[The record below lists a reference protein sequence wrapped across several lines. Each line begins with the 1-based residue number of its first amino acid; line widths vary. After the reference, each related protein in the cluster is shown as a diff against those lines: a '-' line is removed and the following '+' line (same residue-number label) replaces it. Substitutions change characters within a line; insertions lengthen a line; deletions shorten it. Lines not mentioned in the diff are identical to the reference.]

1 MLLRTNLQNA
11 NSQDMTAFELD
22 SRLEADTFKIGEST
36 LNLLLLMN
44 DSRYPWCILVPKQAG
59 LREIYE
65 LSAKD
70 QSTLLTESSVLAK
83 TLMTTFAQEKM
94 NIGALGNVVSQL
106 HVHHVGR
113 HQSDPAWP
121 GPVWGHSQALPYSSD
136 SRKKTVQ
143 ALSQSA
149 LADYFTF

>member
-1 MLLRTNLQNA
+1 
-11 NSQDMTAFELD
+11 MTPFVLD
-22 SRLEADTFKIGEST
+22 NRLEADTFRIGESA

-44 DSRYPWCILVPKQAG
+44 DFRYPWCILVPKQAR

-70 QSTLLTESSVLAK
+70 QLTLLTESSVLAK
-83 TLMTTFAQEKM
+83 AIMTTFEQEKM

-113 HQSDPAWP
+113 HQNDPAWP
-121 GPVWGHSQALPYSSD
+121 APVWGHSQAEPYSSD

-143 ALSQSA
+143 ALSQSE
-149 LADYFTF
+149 LAVFFTF

>member
-1 MLLRTNLQNA
+1 
-11 NSQDMTAFELD
+11 MTSFLLD
-22 SRLEADTFKIGEST
+22 SRLEADTFRIGESA

-44 DSRYPWCILVPKQAG
+44 DSRYPWCILVPKQVG

-65 LSAKD
+65 LSSKD

-83 TLMTTFAQEKM
+83 TLMSTFSQEKM

-106 HVHHVGR
+106 HVHHVAR
-113 HQSDPAWP
+113 HQNDPAWP
-121 GPVWGHSQALPYSSD
+121 GPVWGHSQAEPYSSD
-136 SRKKTVQ
+136 NQEKTVK

-149 LADYFTF
+149 LTDYFTF

>member
-1 MLLRTNLQNA
+1 
-11 NSQDMTAFELD
+11 MTPFVLD
-22 SRLEADTFKIGEST
+22 SRLEADTFKAGESA

-65 LSAKD
+65 LSTRD
-70 QSTLLTESSVLAK
+70 QSTLLTESSLLAK

-113 HQSDPAWP
+113 HQNDPAWP
-121 GPVWGHSQALPYSSD
+121 GPVWGHSQATPYSSD
-136 SRKKTVQ
+136 NLKKNLQT
-143 ALSQSA
+143 LSQSA
-149 LADYFTF
+149 LTECFTF

>member
-1 MLLRTNLQNA
+1 
-11 NSQDMTAFELD
+11 MTPFILD
-22 SRLEADTFKIGEST
+22 SRLEADTFNIGESA

-65 LSAKD
+65 LSTTD
-70 QSTLLTESSVLAK
+70 QTTLLAESSLLAK
-83 TLMTTFAQEKM
+83 TVITKFAQEKM

-113 HQSDPAWP
+113 HQNDPAWP
-121 GPVWGHSQALPYSSD
+121 GPVWGHSQATPYSSD
-136 SRKKTVQ
+136 DRKKAVQ
-143 ALSQSA
+143 TLAQSA
-149 LADYFTF
+149 LTDYFTF